1 MDSVDMFEYL
11 YEILFSFS
19 LVLGGAILLKL
30 VKCKRNTIEEQ
41 ESKYKEIQKKN
52 VYLEHAAKI
61 IRHDM
66 HSGINTYLPRGI
78 ISLERRLPR
87 DVIDKYRIGPSLRL
101 LKEGLEHT
109 QQVYDGVYAF
119 TDLVKKDKKL
129 PIRSIHI
136 GCLLEKFL
144 DKTAY
149 SDQVQIDL
157 DLMLT
162 VNPSLFCTAIDNLVR
177 NGLSYND
184 SKSKYIKMYVENES
198 TICIEDN
205 GRGLSKEDFLLYC
218 KPYSRKTGQAE
229 AGSGLGL
236 NIAKAILNE
245 HKFKLEPE
253 KISTGTIM
261 RIYTNESNK

>member
-1 MDSVDMFEYL
+1 MFEYL
-11 YEILFSFS
+11 YEILFCIS
-19 LVLGGAILLKL
+19 LLLIILGWVGILRYKKT
-30 VKCKRNTIEEQ
+30 VMENEEA
-41 ESKYKEIQKKN
+41 KYKEIQKKN
-52 VYLEHAAKI
+52 IYLEHAAKI

-78 ISLERRLPR
+78 ISLERRLPLE
-87 DVIDKYRIGPSLRL
+87 VIEKYRIGPSLRL

-109 QQVYDGVYAF
+109 QRVYDGVYAF

-129 PIRSIHI
+129 PMRNVNI
-136 GCLLEKFL
+136 GELLTGFL

-149 SDQVQIDL
+149 SDQVEIDL
-157 DLMLT
+157 NLILC
-162 VNPSLFCTAIDNLVR
+162 VNPSLFSTAIDNLVR

-184 SKSKYIKMYVENES
+184 SKSKYVKIYLEGVS

-218 KPYSRKTGQAE
+218 KPYSRKPGQKE

-236 NIAKAILNE
+236 NIAKAILSE

-253 KISTGTIM
+253 KTNTGTIM